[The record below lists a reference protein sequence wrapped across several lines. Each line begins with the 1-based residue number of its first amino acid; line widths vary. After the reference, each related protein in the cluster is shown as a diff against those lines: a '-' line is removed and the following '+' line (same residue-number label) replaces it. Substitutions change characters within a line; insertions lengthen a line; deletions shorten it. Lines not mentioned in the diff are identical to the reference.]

1 MRLARLAVR
10 CPACSSGDI
19 TYTCE
24 PKCCFNHVCGDCHT
38 SFQLVA
44 SKVGELSLATAVP
57 ALAHDALR
65 PTTGC
70 PRCESI
76 RVFQIEDD
84 AAYAG
89 KLVCADCQALL
100 ALSLEDVTQN

>member
-1 MRLARLAVR
+1 MRLAPLAVR
-10 CPACSSGDI
+10 CPNCSASDI

-24 PKCCFNHVCGDCHT
+24 PKCCFNHVCNDCHA

-44 SKVGELSLATAVP
+44 AKVGELPQPLAVP
-57 ALAHDALR
+57 ALPSDALG

-76 RVFQIEDD
+76 RVFRIEDD
-84 AAYAG
+84 ATHAG
-89 KLVCADCQALL
+89 RLACADCGAVLEL
-100 ALSLEDVTQN
+100 AFEDVARN